1 MMTLFRTSSCVL
13 VIILLQLV
21 VVSSFQLLNTKT
33 RTNNH
38 FSNSPIRIVESLN
51 KSTVILKATTSQEE
65 NKAVDDFKMITED
78 ESKLRK
84 IGGVIIGIATIATYF
99 TQGDHSYSSL
109 SAGAFAAISTY
120 RTGSEYQ

>member
-1 MMTLFRTSSCVL
+1 M
-13 VIILLQLV
+13 
-21 VVSSFQLLNTKT
+21 
-33 RTNNH
+33 
-38 FSNSPIRIVESLN
+38 
-51 KSTVILKATTSQEE
+51 ILKATTSPEE

-99 TQGDHSYSSL
+99 TQDDQSYSSL
-109 SAGAFAAISTY
+109 SAGAFAAIATY